1 MATHVPPQG
10 QQAQFTE
17 RPMKIYGEQ
26 YLAGQ
31 PVPIGVAT
39 YAFPPVYQE
48 GDARVYLADG
58 TIKPI
63 AYTDWVVTHRYSG
76 QPIDV
81 LSNEE
86 FAERFGGQADI
97 TS

>member
-1 MATHVPPQG
+1 MAQPFPPQG
-10 QQAQFTE
+10 QQQQFTE
-17 RPMKIYGEQ
+17 RPSKIYGEQ

-48 GDARVYLADG
+48 GDARVYLAG
-58 TIKPI
+58 GGVKAI
-63 AYTDWVVTHRYSG
+63 AYTDWVITQRYSG

-86 FAERFGGQADI
+86 FAERFGGQPDI